1 MSPIAKLPAVDFKFT
16 LMYFEVFIM
25 EENKSF
31 ELEMTSDGYA
41 SNLLEIMR
49 WAYFLSYVSFMQ
61 VWIRCLACLR

>member
-1 MSPIAKLPAVDFKFT
+1 
-16 LMYFEVFIM
+16 M

-61 VWIRCLACLR
+61 VWIRCLACLT